1 MSNQR
6 RHNGLRLLAAC
17 LLSLLPQ
24 TIPAQQQQQV
34 AKNVL
39 FLISDDLNTLLGCY
53 GARDI
58 QTPNIDRL
66 AKRSVLFRHAYCAFP
81 LCGPSRN
88 SMLTGLYPN
97 STGIHANSL
106 IFRQTIPAQIS
117 LPQAF
122 RQQGWLAGRIGKL
135 YHYNVPNSIGTDGHD
150 DPASWELELNPAGVD
165 RTREHP
171 LITSLVPNQFG
182 GMLS

>member
-1 MSNQR
+1 
-6 RHNGLRLLAAC
+6 
-17 LLSLLPQ
+17 
-24 TIPAQQQQQV
+24 
-34 AKNVL
+34 VL

-135 YHYNVPNSIGTDGHD
+135 YHYNVPNSI
-150 DPASWELELNPAGVD
+150 
-165 RTREHP
+165 
-171 LITSLVPNQFG
+171 
-182 GMLS
+182 